1 MLGIKAS
8 TEKEHE
14 SEEEQ
19 MEEIKEE
26 INEEQMPPSQSM
38 VLKLIVIRVY
48 KKLIKNPNL
57 WASVLGIIWALIAA
71 RYFPTLS
78 IFSIFF
84 RNSFILR

>member
-1 MLGIKAS
+1 MLGIKV

-14 SEEEQ
+14 SKEEQ

-26 INEEQMPPSQSM
+26 ITEEEQMAPSQSM

-71 RYFPTLS
+71 RYFPTTFIFNFFFLVTLS
-78 IFSIFF
+78 F
-84 RNSFILR
+84 

>member
-1 MLGIKAS
+1 MLGIKV

-14 SEEEQ
+14 SKEEQ

-26 INEEQMPPSQSM
+26 TTEEEQMAPSQSM

-71 RYFPTLS
+71 RYVPTTSSLIYFFLVTLS
-78 IFSIFF
+78 F
-84 RNSFILR
+84 